1 MFFKTLFS
9 KVSNKTLLLSSTVGA
24 TSGFITLKKTDE
36 KQTDDNDHLSKMM
49 LFTGQ
54 SHPQFAKSV
63 ADKIGIKVG
72 KLEYCFNQ
80 LLIT

>member
-1 MFFKTLFS
+1 MFFKTVFS
-9 KVSNKTLLLSSTVGA
+9 KLSNKTLLLSSTACA

-36 KQTDDNDHLSKMM
+36 GDQLSKMM